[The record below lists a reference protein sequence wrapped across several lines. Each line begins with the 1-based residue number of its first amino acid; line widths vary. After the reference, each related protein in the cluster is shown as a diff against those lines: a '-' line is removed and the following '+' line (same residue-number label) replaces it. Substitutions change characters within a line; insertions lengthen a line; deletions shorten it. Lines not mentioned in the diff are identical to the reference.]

1 METQVKQI
9 LSHLKRYDHITSMEA
24 IDKYG
29 ITRLASCIFELRT
42 TGHDIIT
49 IKIPVESRTGRTT
62 LIAKYNLQK
71 EN

>member
-1 METQVKQI
+1 
-9 LSHLKRYDHITSMEA
+9 MEA

-49 IKIPVESRTGRTT
+49 IKIPVESRTGRMTM
-62 LIAKYNLQK
+62 IAKYNLQK
-71 EN
+71 EK